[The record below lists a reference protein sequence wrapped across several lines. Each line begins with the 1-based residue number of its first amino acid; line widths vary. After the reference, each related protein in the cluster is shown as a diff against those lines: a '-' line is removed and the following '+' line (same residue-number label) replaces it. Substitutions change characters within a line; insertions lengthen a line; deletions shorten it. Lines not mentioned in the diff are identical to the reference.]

1 MSRSVAEGA
10 ALATTGLREFHWA
23 ALLGSVWPLTIS
35 VIVTAAISGS
45 NSPKMLALIVASGQ
59 YVRPRMCTMTARVH
73 LVIRTQEV
81 NEHSETEERAVKH
94 RCD

>member
-10 ALATTGLREFHWA
+10 ALATTGLRELHWA

-35 VIVTAAISGS
+35 VIVTAAISGRD
-45 NSPKMLALIVASGQ
+45 SPQPLALTVASGQ
-59 YVRPRMCTMTARVH
+59 YVRPRMCTMIARP
-73 LVIRTQEV
+73 LGDPYQEV